1 MKNSTLGRKTGNTM
15 KKDEG
20 QYMPN
25 TRADQRGDGADFAF
39 NGQMGDGV
47 NKSSATERYMG
58 NAHSRLVANPDAI
71 NHGEFASSRKG
82 NTSDQSRD
90 RMERVGA
97 SATRDEM
104 KMTIADAGQ
113 GHPVGKMKTARKF
126 PNPDAINVGMK

>member
-20 QYMPN
+20 LYRPT
-25 TRADQRGDGADFAF
+25 TRENQRGDGADFAF

-47 NKSSATERYMG
+47 NRDESLARRGRNPECYR
-58 NAHSRLVANPDAI
+58 VADPDAI
-71 NHGEFASSRKG
+71 NVGTFAASRRG

-104 KMTIADAGQ
+104 RMTIATASQ
-113 GHPVGKMKTARKF
+113 GHPVGKIKTAARF

>member
-15 KKDEG
+15 KKNSGTSHE
-20 QYMPN
+20 PKRN
-25 TRADQRGDGADFAF
+25 NQRGDGADFAF

-47 NKSSATERYMG
+47 NRDESRAG
-58 NAHSRLVANPDAI
+58 LCWNPNAHLVDNPDRI
-71 NHGEFASSRKG
+71 NHGTFAASRRG

-90 RMERVGA
+90 RMERIGP

-104 KMTIADAGQ
+104 RMTIATAGQ
-113 GHPVGKMKTARKF
+113 GHNIGAIKAPKKF

>member
-20 QYMPN
+20 LYRPT
-25 TRADQRGDGADFAF
+25 TRENQRGDGADFAF

-47 NKSSATERYMG
+47 NRDESLARRGQNPECYR
-58 NAHSRLVANPDAI
+58 VADPDAI
-71 NHGEFASSRKG
+71 NSGTFAASRRG

-104 KMTIADAGQ
+104 RMTIATAGQ

>member
-20 QYMPN
+20 KYMPN
-25 TRADQRGDGADFAF
+25 TRADQKGDSADFAF

-58 NAHSRLVANPDAI
+58 NAHSRLVANPDMI

-90 RMERVGA
+90 RMESVGP

-104 KMTIADAGQ
+104 KLTIATASQ
-113 GHPVGKMKTARKF
+113 GENLGAMKTPRKF